1 MDKKTLL
8 AIVLSFLVLVLYQWF
23 FAAKPK
29 TAVAPQQSQQYTQ
42 QKIQQTQ
49 QPQAVEQNVQSFY
62 ATKQNNTGVKT
73 IHVDTPFYDAELTTD
88 NLAIVHWYLKD
99 YRTTLKPDS
108 PSVDLIGSIKGV
120 TYPMWESFDGSSFTV
135 PSDINYRCSALNET
149 ITSESASTTI
159 VCTYNAHSL
168 VLKKILTFY
177 GNSYT
182 ATVTIEI
189 TNQSDKSIT
198 ERLGVNWSGLSGEL
212 GSRYDI
218 ADGIILINNSRDTI
232 EAKSLNLSKSYDG
245 QIQWFGMENRYFI
258 QTIIPDESESS
269 HLYATRTE
277 SAQNGLIPLLL
288 TYIYN
293 PKTIKAN
300 TSAARTYTVFLGPK
314 NMDVLNMAGAN
325 LDRTLYFGWANVIA
339 KPIFYV
345 LRFINKYVH
354 NYGWSIVLL
363 TILIRI
369 ILFPLGQVGFKSMRQ
384 MQKIAPK
391 INELKEKYKNDKERQ
406 YREMTN
412 LYRTYKI
419 NPLGGCLPILL
430 QIPIFIALYEV
441 LLSSIELRQAPF
453 LWWIK
458 DLAVPDSIGTIS
470 LTGIQLD
477 IHILPLIMGVTMF
490 FQQLLTPTTAD
501 QTQAKMLLWIMPIM
515 LTVLFWGFPAGLVL
529 YWTVNNIFSIGQQYY
544 ILKKY

>member
-1 MDKKTLL
+1 MEKRTLL
-8 AIVLSFLVLVLYQWF
+8 AIVLSFLVLVFYQWF
-23 FAAKPK
+23 FAPK
-29 TAVAPQQSQQYTQ
+29 QKNTVPQPPEIQ
-42 QKIQQTQ
+42 QKTQ
-49 QPQAVEQNVQSFY
+49 ESKAVGQNVQSFY
-62 ATKQNNTGVKT
+62 ATNREKTGVET
-73 IHVDTPFYDAELTTD
+73 IHITTPYYQADFTT
-88 NLAIVHWYLKD
+88 NNVAIVHWYLKN
-99 YRTTLKPDS
+99 YRTTLNPQS
-108 PSVDLIGSIKGV
+108 PLVDLTGNIKGV
-120 TYPMWESFDGSSFTV
+120 VYPMWESFDGSSFTL
-135 PSDINYRCSALNET
+135 PSNIDYTCSPLDET
-149 ITSESASTTI
+149 ITDIHAKATI
-159 VCTYNAHSL
+159 TCSYNTHAF

-182 ATVTIEI
+182 ASVTIGI
-189 TNQSDKSIT
+189 TNLSDKPVT

-212 GSRYDI
+212 GSRYDV
-218 ADGIILINNSRDTI
+218 ADGIILINSSRDTI
-232 EAKSLNLSKSYDG
+232 EAKSLNLSKSYEG
-245 QIQWFGMENRYFI
+245 SIQWFGMENQYFI
-258 QTIIPDESESS
+258 ETVLPGESEPA

-277 SAQNGLIPLLL
+277 TEQNGLIPLLL
-288 TYIYN
+288 TFIYN
-293 PKTIKAN
+293 PQTIKPKA
-300 TSAARTYTVFLGPK
+300 SSSITYTVFLGPK
-314 NMDVLNMAGAN
+314 NMDVLNTAGFN
-325 LDRTLYFGWANVIA
+325 LNRALYFGWANVIA

-345 LRFINKYVH
+345 LRFIDRYVH

-391 INELKEKYKNDKERQ
+391 INELKEKYKDDKERQ

-458 DLAVPDSIGTIS
+458 DLAVPDSVGMITVLGF
-470 LTGIQLD
+470 QLG

-490 FQQLLTPTTAD
+490 FQQMLTPTTAD

>member
-1 MDKKTLL
+1 MEKRTLL
-8 AIVLSFLVLVLYQWF
+8 AIVLSFLVLVFYQWF
-23 FAAKPK
+23 FAPK
-29 TAVAPQQSQQYTQ
+29 QKNAVSPQQHIQ
-42 QKIQQTQ
+42 QKTQ
-49 QPQAVEQNVQSFY
+49 PEQVVEQNVQSFY
-62 ATKQNNTGVKT
+62 AKNQKSTAVET
-73 IHVDTPFYDAELTTD
+73 IHVNTPFYNAELTT
-88 NLAIVHWYLKD
+88 NNVAIVHWYLKN
-99 YRTTLKPDS
+99 YKTTLKPDS
-108 PSVDLIGSIKGV
+108 PSVDLIGNIKGV
-120 TYPMWESFDGSSFTV
+120 TYPMWESFDGSSFTM
-135 PSDINYRCSALNET
+135 PSNINYTCSALNET
-149 ITSESASTTI
+149 IPSIHSSTTI
-159 VCTYNAHSL
+159 VCSYNAHSL

-189 TNQSDKSIT
+189 TNLSDKPMT

-212 GSRYDI
+212 GSRYDM
-218 ADGIILINNSRDTI
+218 ADGIILINDSRDTI

-245 QIQWFGMENRYFI
+245 DLQWFGMESRYFI
-258 QTIIPDESESS
+258 QTVIPHELESA

-277 SAQNGLIPLLL
+277 STQNGLIPLLL

-293 PKTIKAN
+293 PKTIKPN
-300 TSAARTYTVFLGPK
+300 GTSSTMYTVFLGPK
-314 NMDVLNMAGAN
+314 DIDVLNMVGSN
-325 LDRTLYFGWANVIA
+325 LNRALYFGWSNIIA

-345 LRFINKYVH
+345 LRFINRYVH
-354 NYGWSIVLL
+354 NYGWAIVLL

-391 INELKEKYKNDKERQ
+391 INELKEKYKNDKERL
-406 YREMTN
+406 YKETTN

-441 LLSSIELRQAPF
+441 LLSAIELRQAPF

-458 DLAVPDSIGTIS
+458 DLSVPDSIGTIN
-470 LTGIQLD
+470 LMGFQLG

-490 FQQLLTPTTAD
+490 LQQLLTPTTAD

>member
-1 MDKKTLL
+1 MEKRTLL
-8 AIVLSFLVLVLYQWF
+8 AIVLSFLVLVAYQWF
-23 FAAKPK
+23 FAPK
-29 TAVAPQQSQQYTQ
+29 QKNAVPPQPRIE
-42 QKIQQTQ
+42 QKT
-49 QPQAVEQNVQSFY
+49 PEGKAVGQNVQSFY
-62 ATKQNNTGVKT
+62 TTNRKKTGVKT
-73 IHVDTPFYDAELTTD
+73 IQINTPFYYAELTTN
-88 NLAIVHWYLKD
+88 NLAIVHWYLKN
-99 YRTTLKPDS
+99 YRNTLNPQS
-108 PSVDLIGSIKGV
+108 PSVDLIGNIKGV
-120 TYPMWESFDGSSFTV
+120 VYPMWESFDGSSFTM
-135 PSDINYRCSALNET
+135 PSNIEYTCSALGET
-149 ITSESASTTI
+149 ITDMHTTATI
-159 VCTYNAHSL
+159 TCSYNTHAFI
-168 VLKKILTFY
+168 LKKILTFY

-182 ATVTIEI
+182 ATVTIGI
-189 TNQSDKSIT
+189 TNLSGKPIT

-212 GSRYDI
+212 GSRYDV

-245 QIQWFGMENRYFI
+245 SIQWFGMENQYFI
-258 QTIIPDESESS
+258 ETLIPGELEAA

-277 SAQNGLIPLLL
+277 TEQHGLIPLLL

-293 PKTIKAN
+293 PKTIKPKA
-300 TSAARTYTVFLGPK
+300 SSSITYTVFLGPK
-314 NMDVLNMAGAN
+314 NMDVLNAVGFDLNRA
-325 LDRTLYFGWANVIA
+325 LYFGWANVIA

-345 LRFINKYVH
+345 LRFIDRYVH

-369 ILFPLGQVGFKSMRQ
+369 ILFPLGQVGFKSMRK
-384 MQKIAPK
+384 MQKLAPK
-391 INELKEKYKNDKERQ
+391 INELKEKYKDDKERQ

-412 LYRTYKI
+412 LYRTNKI

-458 DLAVPDSIGTIS
+458 DLAVPDSIGT
-470 LTGIQLD
+470 LHVMGFQLA
-477 IHILPLIMGVTMF
+477 IHILPLIMGITMF
-490 FQQLLTPTTAD
+490 FQQMLTPTTAD

>member
-1 MDKKTLL
+1 MEKRTLL
-8 AIVLSFLVLVLYQWF
+8 AIVLSFLVLVIYQWF
-23 FAAKPK
+23 FAPK
-29 TAVAPQQSQQYTQ
+29 QKTVVPQQPRIQ
-42 QKIQQTQ
+42 QKTPESKAIG
-49 QPQAVEQNVQSFY
+49 QNVQSFY
-62 ATKQNNTGVKT
+62 TTNRKKTGVQT
-73 IHVDTPFYDAELTTD
+73 IHMNTPFYDAELTTD
-88 NLAIVHWYLKD
+88 NVAIVHWYLKN
-99 YRTTLKPDS
+99 YRTTLNPQS
-108 PSVDLIGSIKGV
+108 PFVDLIGNIKGV
-120 TYPMWESFDGSSFTV
+120 VYPMWESFDGSSFTL
-135 PSDINYRCSALNET
+135 PSTIDYTCSALDET
-149 ITSESASTTI
+149 ITDIHASATIICSYTTH
-159 VCTYNAHSL
+159 AF

-182 ATVTIEI
+182 ASVTIGI
-189 TNQSDKSIT
+189 TNLSDKPVT

-212 GSRYDI
+212 GSRYDV

-232 EAKSLNLSKSYDG
+232 AAKSLNLSKSYDG
-245 QIQWFGMENRYFI
+245 SIQWFGMENQYFI
-258 QTIIPDESESS
+258 ETVIPGEPEAA

-277 SAQNGLIPLLL
+277 TEQNGLIPLLL

-293 PKTIKAN
+293 PKTIQPKAS
-300 TSAARTYTVFLGPK
+300 SAITYTVFLGPK
-314 NMDVLNMAGAN
+314 NMDVLNTAGFN
-325 LDRTLYFGWANVIA
+325 LNRALYFGWANVIA

-345 LRFINKYVH
+345 LRFIDRYVH

-384 MQKIAPK
+384 MQKLAPK
-391 INELKEKYKNDKERQ
+391 INELKEKYKDDKERQ

-412 LYRTYKI
+412 LYRTNKI

-458 DLAVPDSIGTIS
+458 DLAVPDSVGVINLMGF
-470 LTGIQLD
+470 QLG
-477 IHILPLIMGVTMF
+477 IHILPLIMGITMF
-490 FQQLLTPTTAD
+490 FQQMLTPTTAD

>member
-1 MDKKTLL
+1 MEKRTLL
-8 AIVLSFLVLVLYQWF
+8 AIVLSFLVLVGYQWF
-23 FAAKPK
+23 FAPK
-29 TAVAPQQSQQYTQ
+29 QKNAVPPQPRIEQKTQ
-42 QKIQQTQ
+42 EGK
-49 QPQAVEQNVQSFY
+49 AVGQNVQSFY
-62 ATKQNNTGVKT
+62 TTNRKKTGIETVQ
-73 IHVDTPFYDAELTTD
+73 INTPFYYAELTT
-88 NLAIVHWYLKD
+88 NNVAIVHWYLKN
-99 YRTTLKPDS
+99 YRTTLNPQS
-108 PSVDLIGSIKGV
+108 PSVDLIGNIKGV
-120 TYPMWESFDGSSFTV
+120 VYPMWESFDGSSFTV
-135 PSDINYRCSALNET
+135 PSNIDYACSALSET
-149 ITSESASTTI
+149 ITDIHATATI
-159 VCTYNAHSL
+159 TCSYDTHAF

-182 ATVTIEI
+182 ATVTIGI
-189 TNQSDKSIT
+189 TNLSGKPIT

-212 GSRYDI
+212 GSRYDV

-245 QIQWFGMENRYFI
+245 SIQWFGMENQYFI
-258 QTIIPDESESS
+258 ETLIPGELEAA

-277 SAQNGLIPLLL
+277 TEQNGLIPLLL

-293 PKTIKAN
+293 PQTIKPKA
-300 TSAARTYTVFLGPK
+300 SSSITYTVFLGPK
-314 NMDVLNMAGAN
+314 NMDVLNAAGFN
-325 LDRTLYFGWANVIA
+325 LNRALYFGWANVIA

-345 LRFINKYVH
+345 LRFIDRYVH

-391 INELKEKYKNDKERQ
+391 INELKEKYKDDKERQ

-458 DLAVPDSIGTIS
+458 DLAVPDSIGT
-470 LTGIQLD
+470 LHVMGFQLA
-477 IHILPLIMGVTMF
+477 IHILPLIMGITMF
-490 FQQLLTPTTAD
+490 FQQMLTPTTAD